1 MPVLDSQVCNTSLLH
16 SAPLSQRCIFN
27 RPCPDHQQSRQRK
40 IAINARAWRLWS
52 RRTRQSALSAFSVAN
67 IAGTGTG
74 LITKHSQANRALSPC
89 RRPGTLS
96 RSGVAEMA
104 LQILKGRLAKLS
116 LDALLDIHPLQ
127 PTVSFFQHYM
137 PIIPG

>member
-1 MPVLDSQVCNTSLLH
+1 
-16 SAPLSQRCIFN
+16 
-27 RPCPDHQQSRQRK
+27 
-40 IAINARAWRLWS
+40 
-52 RRTRQSALSAFSVAN
+52 
-67 IAGTGTG
+67 
-74 LITKHSQANRALSPC
+74 
-89 RRPGTLS
+89 
-96 RSGVAEMA
+96 MA